1 MCWEGPAAVRRIG
14 RWKRMEHGR
23 GCSPSRRDPRHS
35 AVDVA
40 SRGFTGWMTGS
51 MTFTATSASELLEF
65 VSLGAP
71 SGQPPVA
78 LLDGVSLTGLTGA
91 APEPGTWAMMG
102 LGFAGLGLVA
112 YRRRRKA
119 PSRSADLKPK
129 SEQDRGRP
137 LAAAAEANAL
147 VTFK

>member
-1 MCWEGPAAVRRIG
+1 MAAAARRGGEI
-14 RWKRMEHGR
+14 HDT
-23 GCSPSRRDPRHS
+23 ST
-35 AVDVA
+35 VDVA

-91 APEPGTWAMMG
+91 APEPGRGRRWASASA
-102 LGFAGLGLVA
+102 LSPIADAG
-112 YRRRRKA
+112 R
-119 PSRSADLKPK
+119 PSRSADLSRK
-129 SEQDRGRP
+129 SEQDRSFRSQ
-137 LAAAAEANAL
+137 AAAEANAL

>member
-51 MTFTATSASELLEF
+51 MTFTATSASEVLEF

-78 LLDGVSLTGLTGA
+78 LFDGVSLTGLTGA
-91 APEPGTWAMMG
+91 APEPGTRAMMG
-102 LGFAGLGLVA
+102 LGFTGLALVA

-119 PSRSADLKPK
+119 
-129 SEQDRGRP
+129 
-137 LAAAAEANAL
+137 LAIG
-147 VTFK
+147 

>member
-1 MCWEGPAAVRRIG
+1 
-14 RWKRMEHGR
+14 
-23 GCSPSRRDPRHS
+23 
-35 AVDVA
+35 
-40 SRGFTGWMTGS
+40 
-51 MTFTATSASELLEF
+51 MTFTATSASELREF
-65 VSLGAP
+65 ASLGAP

-78 LLDGVSLTGLTGA
+78 LLDGVSMTGLTGA
-91 APEPGTWAMMG
+91 VPEPGMWAMMG

>member
-1 MCWEGPAAVRRIG
+1 
-14 RWKRMEHGR
+14 
-23 GCSPSRRDPRHS
+23 
-35 AVDVA
+35 VDVA